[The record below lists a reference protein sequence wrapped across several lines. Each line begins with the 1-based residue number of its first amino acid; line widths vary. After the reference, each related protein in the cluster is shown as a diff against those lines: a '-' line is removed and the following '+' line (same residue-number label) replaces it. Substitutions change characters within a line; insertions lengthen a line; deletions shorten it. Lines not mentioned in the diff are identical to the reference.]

1 MSLHEVPW
9 ACMQFHEFECS
20 SFLCLSSSQEFRS
33 ACFCTNTLYNFYQ
46 YINSIVRTGCLEIKF
61 RQIKSSQFTRTYKQR
76 EIQYRV
82 NSTRKNHKMFVYT
95 GLRMKDSDY
104 KCLFKVDELGI
115 FDNSI
120 GIFRGTSRSS
130 LSGLSPQLAGWQRG
144 CWRTW
149 HRSRGPSQGGPSS
162 YFFAIIWISPSLR
175 QSSPSSKTKV
185 TLTQSR
191 PTFASA
197 SP

>member
-1 MSLHEVPW
+1 
-9 ACMQFHEFECS
+9 MQFHELVCS

-144 CWRTW
+144 CWRT
-149 HRSRGPSQGGPSS
+149 
-162 YFFAIIWISPSLR
+162 
-175 QSSPSSKTKV
+175 
-185 TLTQSR
+185 
-191 PTFASA
+191 
-197 SP
+197 